1 MGGRKSDRKPDE
13 GNAEIVGNS
22 SRSIRAIAED
32 ERSLGR
38 KKEMADRVVMHR
50 SY

>member
-13 GNAEIVGNS
+13 GNAEIVGNR
-22 SRSIRAIAED
+22 RSTRAIAED